1 MALEARH
8 PVSVLGG
15 DDPLR
20 VLARG
25 TLLELGPAT
34 VRIRLDDEEPEL
46 ALGRTTVVVVVHRT
60 KVEMVLGER
69 IELERDGRAHLITRV
84 ARAD

>member
-8 PVSVLGG
+8 PVSVVG

-25 TLLELGPAT
+25 TLLDLGPAT
-34 VRIRLDDEEPEL
+34 VRVRLDDDEP
-46 ALGRTTVVVVVHRT
+46 ALPIGRTAVVVVVHRT

-69 IELERDGRAHLITRV
+69 TELERDGRAHVITRV
-84 ARAD
+84 HRAD